1 MQDSV
6 KAIVK
11 MPLSKFEKEMV
22 TKVMQEVQEQTRY
35 DQNKAIVRA
44 LKMACII
51 LNSEFG
57 FGIRRLQNFL
67 AEMQKESD
75 KVFETPERWFYI
87 DEQLHQIGLAFDD
100 EDISDREEHTRTVM
114 HEHGRK
120 FREW

>member
-1 MQDSV
+1 M

-22 TKVMQEVQEQTRY
+22 NKVMQEVQEQTRY

-44 LKMACII
+44 IKMACVV
-51 LNSEFG
+51 LNDEFG
-57 FGIRRLQNFL
+57 FGVVRLQRFL

-75 KVFETPERWFYI
+75 KVFETPEKWFHI

-120 FREW
+120 FREY